1 MRGKILPS
9 AGRGM
14 ANEGA
19 RGRTDVC
26 VGGQKGEGD
35 RRGEREQG
43 EREDWGAGGKRTREQ
58 GGWRTASCRESFK
71 SPVERRLLRHLM
83 VANGHDRQMREVED
97 ALLGH

>member
-1 MRGKILPS
+1 M
-9 AGRGM
+9 
-14 ANEGA
+14 
-19 RGRTDVC
+19 C

-35 RRGEREQG
+35 RMGERGQG
-43 EREDWGAGGKRTREQ
+43 GVRGLGGRGRENEKA